1 MFRVTVLGSSAAM
14 PSKERALPSVAVER
28 EGELFIFDCGEG
40 TQRQLVNA
48 KLAKYQPD
56 VILISHIHG
65 DHVLGIF
72 GLLLSMSLHDRRE
85 PVTIIGP
92 KEVKELVEYVLS
104 KLNSK
109 VVYDIEFREVKQGIV
124 MKKDEY
130 VIRAVKASHQGDS
143 YSYRLDEKDRP
154 GKFYPEKAKALGIPM
169 GPLWQKLQH
178 GKSIVINGRRVLPEE
193 VVGPKRRGRSFG
205 YSGDTRATKRLRRF
219 FERVDILL
227 FDSTYSDEY
236 SQEARRFGHSTASEA
251 AKLASEAKAGLL
263 VLTHISQRV
272 SDVKKLLKEA
282 KKYHANCVVAND
294 FDQFDIPLHR

>member
-14 PSKERALPSVAVER
+14 PSRERALPSIAVER

-40 TQRQLVNA
+40 TQRQLINA

-72 GLLLSMSLHDRRE
+72 GLLLSMSLHDRRD

-92 KEVKELVEYVLS
+92 KEVKELVEFVLS

-109 VVYDIEFREVKQGIV
+109 LFYDVEFREVKRGIV
-124 MKKDEY
+124 LKTDEY
-130 VIRAVKASHQGDS
+130 TIRAVKASHQGDS
-143 YSYRLDEKDRP
+143 YSYRLDEKERP

-178 GKSIVINGRRVLPEE
+178 GKSIVIQEQRKDCANSSKVLI
-193 VVGPKRRGRSFG
+193 
-205 YSGDTRATKRLRRF
+205 F
-219 FERVDILL
+219 F
-227 FDSTYSDEY
+227 Y
-236 SQEARRFGHSTASEA
+236 STARIVMNTLMKQEGSDIQP
-251 AKLASEAKAGLL
+251 
-263 VLTHISQRV
+263 HQR
-272 SDVKKLLKEA
+272 LQ
-282 KKYHANCVVAND
+282 N
-294 FDQFDIPLHR
+294 LHLRQTPDC